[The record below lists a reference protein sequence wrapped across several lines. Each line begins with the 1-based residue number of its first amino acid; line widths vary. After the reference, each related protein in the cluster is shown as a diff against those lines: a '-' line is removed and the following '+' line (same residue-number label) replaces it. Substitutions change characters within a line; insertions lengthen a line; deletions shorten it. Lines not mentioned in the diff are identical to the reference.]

1 MNMAEYYLWLKAQR
15 MSVGKWRIDA
25 VEDNTGRLRIIVT
38 HEDNAPIFVD
48 TSSGY
53 EEPNAELGCTFRTEG
68 YAKES

>member
-1 MNMAEYYLWLKAQR
+1 MDTKHQLHKA
-15 MSVGKWRIDA
+15 
-25 VEDNTGRLRIIVT
+25 L
-38 HEDNAPIFVD
+38 EDNAPIFVD